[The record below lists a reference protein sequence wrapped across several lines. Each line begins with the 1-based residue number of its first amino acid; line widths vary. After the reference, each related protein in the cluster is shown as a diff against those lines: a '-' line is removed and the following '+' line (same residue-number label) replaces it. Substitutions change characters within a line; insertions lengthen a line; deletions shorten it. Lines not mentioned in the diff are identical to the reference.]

1 MAKVKFTSEYSIL
14 LINNLINNYIDLL
27 ILHPTLNIFKNAFLS
42 MLIIGRDIKKKLIP
56 SLDNDA

>member
-27 ILHPTLNIFKNAFLS
+27 ILHPILNIFKNAFLS
-42 MLIIGRDIKKKLIP
+42 MLIIGRDMKKKLIP